1 MESFFLFSFWLRLF
15 CQLCVCP
22 DDPDARV
29 DGSARCPWQL
39 PLSLSERRRTA
50 LDIFVISYLATD
62 RPTDGSGTYVRACVV
77 VPAGALDALAP
88 GCNDDAATC
97 ARRCGR
103 WRHPPR
109 AWARE
114 HEHRHRQI
122 RIIRLAGRA
131 REAGTRSAAAD
142 TRHWAGRGAATCA
155 ASLPCNKRPR
165 RNPMRILWWIHAT
178 RRDATRISGRCWT
191 LDGGQEEPLR
201 RRPPA
206 HCAHTRAAGRCR
218 WVVPWPPLPCTV
230 DATRTGRVIIR
241 PTHPPV
247 GCTVPPE
254 TAIKIRQHA
263 AAGAHRM

>member
-1 MESFFLFSFWLRLF
+1 LFSFWLRLF

-88 GCNDDAATC
+88 GGNDDAATC

-131 REAGTRSAAAD
+131 REAGTRSAAQQQQ
-142 TRHWAGRGAATCA
+142 TRGTGLGAARQRA
-155 ASLPCNKRPR
+155 LP
-165 RNPMRILWWIHAT
+165 
-178 RRDATRISGRCWT
+178 
-191 LDGGQEEPLR
+191 
-201 RRPPA
+201 
-206 HCAHTRAAGRCR
+206 
-218 WVVPWPPLPCTV
+218 PW
-230 DATRTGRVIIR
+230 
-241 PTHPPV
+241 
-247 GCTVPPE
+247 
-254 TAIKIRQHA
+254 Q
-263 AAGAHRM
+263 